1 MPSHQE
7 LQNQS
12 FTALALCRID
22 EANEHCDGTLNEF
35 HFISL
40 LTDTSSN
47 EVFTYHQAQKQDDW
61 IQFVEAMEKEVEDHE
76 GRGHWILVPRSTIP
90 SGNKPIKAIWSFK
103 RKRFPDGRLNKH
115 KARLCAHGGMQRW
128 GENYWET
135 YSPVVNMISVK
146 LLLVIAKIHGLKSKS
161 IDFVLAF
168 QQADLDIDIWM
179 ELPIGFQ
186 TIEDPDNSQLY
197 VLKLKKNVY
206 GLKQASFNWYE
217 KLRDGLKDRGFK
229 PSKVDQCLYM
239 KDGMV
244 ILVYVDDCIIVGKDM
259 GEIDG
264 FVKSMQQGSENF
276 VLTDEGSIDKFL
288 GIEITRLGKQEFE
301 ISQPF
306 LIDRIL
312 VLLQLEHNGHET
324 ESNDKL
330 TPAAPQIL
338 NKDLMGKPRKKS
350 WKY

>member
-1 MPSHQE
+1 
-7 LQNQS
+7 
-12 FTALALCRID
+12 
-22 EANEHCDGTLNEF
+22 
-35 HFISL
+35 
-40 LTDTSSN
+40 
-47 EVFTYHQAQKQDDW
+47 
-61 IQFVEAMEKEVEDHE
+61 
-76 GRGHWILVPRSTIP
+76 
-90 SGNKPIKAIWSFK
+90 
-103 RKRFPDGRLNKH
+103 
-115 KARLCAHGGMQRW
+115 
-128 GENYWET
+128 
-135 YSPVVNMISVK
+135 MISVK
-146 LLLVIAKIHGLKSKS
+146 LLIVIAKIHGLEPKS

-168 QQADLDIDIWM
+168 PQADLDIDIWM

-186 TIEDPDNSQLY
+186 MIEDPDHSQLY
-197 VLKLKKNVY
+197 VLKLKKNLY

-229 PSKVDQCLYM
+229 PSKVNQCLYM

-244 ILVYVDDCIIVGKDM
+244 ILVYVDDCIIIGKDM

-264 FVKSMQQGSENF
+264 FMKSMQRGSENF

-288 GIEITRLGKQEFE
+288 GIEIKRLGKQEFE

-324 ESNDKL
+324 DSNDKL
-330 TPAAPQIL
+330 NPAAPQIL

-350 WKY
+350 WKYQTAVGMLSYIQGHTCPDISMPVHQMARFCNDQKLSHEQVITRIGRYLLGSRDKGIKYKVDLSKGLECYIDADFAGGWDQNDLHDASKFFSRSGFIIKYADCRFTLTQVSKILPSHAQVCI